1 MTNPKQVLEKVADTV
16 TDKPFEIVVD
26 IKPQG
31 RVHALLQKARL
42 LPVQKKYPITHIT
55 IGNLL
60 RISKI
65 LLGIGANVFD
75 SNNLLQSNYRSIAD
89 DGKALAHIVAIA
101 IKNKKQEPTEKE
113 VAFIEHNFT
122 AKELMD
128 VLAVV
133 IGQMDLTSFMSAII
147 LVKGLNILE
156 AQTANATSAVSS
168 EMNPTEHGS

>member
-1 MTNPKQVLEKVADTV
+1 MESKQVLGKVAETV
-16 TDKPFEIVVD
+16 TAKPFEISVD
-26 IKPQG
+26 IKPQSRWHG
-31 RVHALLQKARL
+31 LLQKTRVM
-42 LPVQKKYPITHIT
+42 PVQKKYAIAHIT

-75 SNNLLQSNYRSIAD
+75 SSNLLQSNYQSIAD
-89 DGKALAHIVAIA
+89 DGRALAHIVAIA
-101 IKNKKQEPTEKE
+101 IKNKKQEPSEKE
-113 VAFIEHNFT
+113 VDFIQHNFT

-156 AQTANATSAVSS
+156 APTASATSVPSS
-168 EMNPTEHGS
+168 EMNPTEPGS